1 MSVTSAEYTKVALI
15 TGGARGIGFG
25 IGEALLLDG
34 YEVIVTGLS
43 SDEVAA
49 VPHRKHL
56 SAYQLDV
63 TDAASVQSVL
73 SKCHR
78 LDALINCAGMIIRGG
93 AEYDMDAFKKVI
105 DVNLTGTMRMCVS
118 ARDKLAESG
127 GGVVINTA
135 SMLSIF
141 GGPLTP
147 AYSASKGGVVQ
158 LTKSLAVAWAAD
170 GIRVNAI
177 APGWIETELTK
188 GAREDALRTK
198 AIIDRTPMKRWGLPN
213 DIGGVVAHLCS
224 NAARF
229 ITGAVI
235 PIDGGYSAV

>member
-1 MSVTSAEYTKVALI
+1 MRLAPTGYNQLALI
-15 TGGARGIGFG
+15 TGGARGIGFAVA
-25 IGEALLLDG
+25 EALLADG
-34 YEVIVTGLS
+34 YHVVVTGLS
-43 SDEVAA
+43 DDEVAA
-49 VPHRKHL
+49 VPMHERL

-63 TDAASVQSVL
+63 TNYNSVQEIL
-73 SKCHR
+73 SKCDR

-93 AEYDMDAFKKVI
+93 GEYDLDIFKKVI
-105 DVNLTGTMRMCVS
+105 DVNLTGTMRMCVA
-118 ARDKLAESG
+118 ARKKLAESG
-127 GGVVINTA
+127 HGVVINTA

-158 LTKSLAVAWAAD
+158 LTKSLAVAWASD

-188 GAREDALRTK
+188 GAREDPLRNK
-198 AIIDRTPMKRWGLPN
+198 AIIDRTPMKRWGLPG
-213 DIGGVVAHLCS
+213 DIGGVVVHLCTD
-224 NAARF
+224 AARF
-229 ITGAVI
+229 ITGAVV

>member
-1 MSVTSAEYTKVALI
+1 MSVKSAECTKVALI

-34 YEVIVTGLS
+34 YKVIVTGHS
-43 SDEVAA
+43 SDEVDA
-49 VPHRKHL
+49 VPDRKHL

-63 TDAASVQSVL
+63 TDAASVRSVL
-73 SKCHR
+73 SKCDR

-224 NAARF
+224 DAARF

>member
-1 MSVTSAEYTKVALI
+1 
-15 TGGARGIGFG
+15 
-25 IGEALLLDG
+25 
-34 YEVIVTGLS
+34 
-43 SDEVAA
+43 
-49 VPHRKHL
+49 
-56 SAYQLDV
+56 
-63 TDAASVQSVL
+63 
-73 SKCHR
+73 
-78 LDALINCAGMIIRGG
+78 MIIRGG

-224 NAARF
+224 DAARF

>member
-34 YEVIVTGLS
+34 NEVIVTGLS

-224 NAARF
+224 DAARF

>member
-1 MSVTSAEYTKVALI
+1 MRLAPTGYNQLALI
-15 TGGARGIGFG
+15 TGGARGIGFAVA
-25 IGEALLLDG
+25 EALLADG
-34 YEVIVTGLS
+34 YHVVVTGLS
-43 SDEVAA
+43 DDEVAA
-49 VPHRKHL
+49 VPMHERL

-63 TDAASVQSVL
+63 TNYNSVQEIL
-73 SKCHR
+73 SKCDR

-93 AEYDMDAFKKVI
+93 GEYDLDIFKKVI
-105 DVNLTGTMRMCVS
+105 DVNLTGTMRMCVA
-118 ARDKLAESG
+118 ARKKLAESG
-127 GGVVINTA
+127 HGVVINTA

-158 LTKSLAVAWAAD
+158 LTKSLAVAWASD

-188 GAREDALRTK
+188 GAREDPLRNK
-198 AIIDRTPMKRWGLPN
+198 AIIDRTPMKRWGLPG
-213 DIGGVVAHLCS
+213 DIGGVVVHLCS
-224 NAARF
+224 DAARF
-229 ITGAVI
+229 ITGAVV

>member
-1 MSVTSAEYTKVALI
+1 MSVKSAECTKVALI

-43 SDEVAA
+43 SDEVDA
-49 VPHRKHL
+49 VPDRKHL

-63 TDAASVQSVL
+63 TDAASVRSVL
-73 SKCHR
+73 SKCDR

-188 GAREDALRTK
+188 GAREDALRNK

-224 NAARF
+224 DTARF

>member
-1 MSVTSAEYTKVALI
+1 MRLAPRGYNQLALI
-15 TGGARGIGFG
+15 TGGARGIGFA
-25 IGEALLLDG
+25 IAEALLADG
-34 YEVIVTGLS
+34 YHVVVTGLS
-43 SDEVAA
+43 DDEVAA
-49 VPHRKHL
+49 VPMHERL

-63 TDAASVQSVL
+63 TNDNSVQEIL
-73 SKCHR
+73 SKCDR

-93 AEYDMDAFKKVI
+93 GEYDLDIFKKVI
-105 DVNLTGTMRMCVS
+105 DVNLTGTMRMCVA
-118 ARDKLAESG
+118 ARKKLAESG
-127 GGVVINTA
+127 HGVVINTA

-158 LTKSLAVAWAAD
+158 LTKSLAVAWASD

-188 GAREDALRTK
+188 GAREDPLRTK
-198 AIIDRTPMKRWGLPN
+198 AIIDRTPMKRWGLPG
-213 DIGGVVAHLCS
+213 DIGGVVVHLCS
-224 NAARF
+224 DAARF
-229 ITGAVI
+229 ITGAVV

>member
-224 NAARF
+224 DAARF